1 MSMQCLKI
9 QSLCVFGTKL
19 GKGLMNLVFIPVF
32 KPHAHKLYILRHWTN
47 IVNVY
52 LLLDNPTNQS
62 DHQSTLT
69 SQPQHEDN
77 RGCRV
82 ESRRGDC

>member
-32 KPHAHKLYILRHWTN
+32 KPHAHKLYIS
-47 IVNVY
+47 I
-52 LLLDNPTNQS
+52 
-62 DHQSTLT
+62 HQDLFLWVSLKCVQCNLPFYKMGVGEMWILT
-69 SQPQHEDN
+69 ISSP
-77 RGCRV
+77 
-82 ESRRGDC
+82 